1 MKGIVLAGGSG
12 TRLYPITKG
21 VSKQMLPVF
30 DKPMIYYPISVLM
43 LAGIREILIISTPYD
58 LPGFKRLLGDGS
70 DYGVHFEYAEQPSPD
85 GLAQAFIIGRDFV
98 GQDSACLVLGD
109 NIFYGAGFSA
119 MLKEAVRTAEE
130 DGKATVFGYWV
141 NDPERYGVAEFDKE
155 GNCLSIEEKPAQ
167 PKSNYAVVGLYF
179 YPNKV
184 LDVAAHIKP
193 SARGELEITTV
204 NQQFLEDGELK
215 VQTLGRG
222 FAWLDTGTHD
232 SLSEASTFIEVIEK
246 RQGLKV
252 ACLEGIAYRRGWITE
267 ERMRELAQPMIK
279 NQYGQY
285 LLKVIEELN
294 GIFFEIVRPQ
304 KGRRRDAR
312 RGHGGLH
319 DTHTGILPVC
329 HGCPVGHQ

>member
-21 VSKQMLPVF
+21 ISKQLMPIY
-30 DKPMIYYPISVLM
+30 DKPMVYYPISVLM
-43 LAGIREILIISTPYD
+43 LAGIRDILIISTPYD

-85 GLAQAFIIGRDFV
+85 GLAQAFTIGKEFIGD
-98 GQDSACLVLGD
+98 DSVCLVLGD
-109 NIFYGAGFSA
+109 NIFHGAGFTGK
-119 MLKEAVRTAEE
+119 LKEAVRSAEE
-130 DGKATVFGYWV
+130 EKKATVFGYWV

-155 GNCLSIEEKPAQ
+155 GNCLSIEEKPEH

-184 LDVAAHIKP
+184 ADVASKIKP
-193 SARGELEITTV
+193 SARGACEIA
-204 NQQFLEDGELK
+204 
-215 VQTLGRG
+215 TLGRG

-232 SLSEASTFIEVIEK
+232 SLSEASTYIEVLEK

-252 ACLEGIAYRRGWITE
+252 ACLEGIAYRQGWIDE
-267 ERMRELAQPMIK
+267 ERMRALAKPMLK

-285 LLKVIEELN
+285 LLKVIEE
-294 GIFFEIVRPQ
+294 IKQ
-304 KGRRRDAR
+304 
-312 RGHGGLH
+312 
-319 DTHTGILPVC
+319 TGKSNLD
-329 HGCPVGHQ
+329 